1 MQVKMSFSQYASL
14 FGKMNFCSPQ
24 LLDELEQYPVRDW
37 KQAIEDEEERI
48 HVTDAVSF
56 KAYKEAFQAR
66 NKGFSIRQM
75 KDKRLNN
82 ENVRATLTDMR
93 RPPNEMQYAVA
104 LTALF
109 LSAKHRRQMYV
120 VKDGDGKSRI
130 AATLTLLV
138 LQTDP
143 TVTKVH
149 VVFSNGVLLEKDREI
164 LLEPLT

>member
-14 FGKMNFCSPQ
+14 CCKINFCSPQ
-24 LLDELEQYPVRDW
+24 LLDELEQYPVREW
-37 KQAIEDEEERI
+37 EQAIEDEEERI

-75 KDKRLNN
+75 KDIRLNN
-82 ENVRATLTDMR
+82 GKVHAALTDMR

-109 LSAKHRRQMYV
+109 LSAKHQRQMYV
-120 VKDGDGKSRI
+120 VKGGDGKSRI
-130 AATLTLLV
+130 AATLTLLA
-138 LQTDP
+138 LKTDP
-143 TVTKVH
+143 TVTNVH